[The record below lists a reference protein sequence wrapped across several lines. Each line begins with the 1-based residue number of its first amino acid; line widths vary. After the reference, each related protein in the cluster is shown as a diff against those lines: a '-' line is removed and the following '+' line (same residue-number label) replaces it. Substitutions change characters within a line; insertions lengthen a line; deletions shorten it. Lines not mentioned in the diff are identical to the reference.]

1 MRLPRFYITHVKSL
15 QMMALQIFGRVAADV
30 PLNGRRLANFSQPA
44 NEEPDELAKKREIT
58 IMKE

>member
-1 MRLPRFYITHVKSL
+1 
-15 QMMALQIFGRVAADV
+15 MMALQIFGRVAADV